1 MSNAISIH
9 GLTKHFGRVQAL
21 TDLSLDVPAGSIYGF
36 LGPNGSGKTT
46 TLRILAGL
54 SRPTAGSAEVMG
66 VPVTPAGKHRHHLGF
81 LGQEPRFYRWMTG
94 RQTLRYVARFFGP
107 VDEKHID
114 HLLDQAGILD
124 AADRKTKTY
133 SGGMRQRLG
142 IAQALIGRPKLLML
156 DEPVSALDPV
166 GRAEVLDMMKDLRG
180 ETTIFFSTHI
190 LEDVQRCSDYVAIL
204 HHGKL
209 IKASNTADLLAS
221 FSKGRLAVCFA
232 GGAAPIDKEMRAIP
246 GVVDV
251 KANDREEDKA
261 FFELVIED
269 GRARDIQRAVTKL
282 AADKGLALLEC
293 DAMRLNLEKVFL
305 KLIRSG
311 EDDDRERRGRA
322 RRDDERGRRPRDRGD
337 DRDDRD
343 RPRRSRD
350 DRDRR

>member
-1 MSNAISIH
+1 V
-9 GLTKHFGRVQAL
+9 RAL
-21 TDLSLDVPAGSIYGF
+21 TDLSLEVPAGSIYGF

-54 SRPTAGSAEVMG
+54 SRPTSGGAEVMG
-66 VPVTPAGKHRHHLGF
+66 VPVTPAGKHRHHVGF
-81 LGQEPRFYRWMTG
+81 LGQEPRFYKWMTG

-114 HLLDQAGILD
+114 YLLDQADIAD

-142 IAQALIGRPKLLML
+142 IAQALVGRPKLLML

-166 GRAEVLDMMKDLRG
+166 GRAEVLNLMKKLKGD
-180 ETTIFFSTHI
+180 TTIFFSTHI

-204 HHGKL
+204 HRGKL
-209 IKASNTADLLAS
+209 IKASNTGDLLAS

-232 GGAAPIDKEMRAIP
+232 GQAAPAEAELRAIP
-246 GVVDV
+246 GVVDI
-251 KANDREEDKA
+251 KGNDREEDKW

-269 GRARDIQRAVTKL
+269 GKARDIQRSVTKL
-282 AADKGLALLEC
+282 AADKGLAVLEC
-293 DAMRLNLEKVFL
+293 DALRLNLEKVFL
-305 KLIRSG
+305 KLIRAGDDEDRGRRRSSR
-311 EDDDRERRGRA
+311 DDDRGG
-322 RRDDERGRRPRDRGD
+322 RRDERDDDGGQRRDSRD
-337 DRDDRD
+337 DDRD